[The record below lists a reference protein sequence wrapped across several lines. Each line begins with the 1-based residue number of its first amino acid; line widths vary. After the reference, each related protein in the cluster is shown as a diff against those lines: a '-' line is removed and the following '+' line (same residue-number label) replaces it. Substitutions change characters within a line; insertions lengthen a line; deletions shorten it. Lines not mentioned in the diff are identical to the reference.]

1 MDTVYKVMIGIKIV
15 ALIILA
21 SVVGY
26 YIIPF
31 IFKAIVVCL
40 LSITA
45 LSCMSVKS
53 KRATKVV
60 AIDQTGKTKRFAK
73 GGK

>member
-1 MDTVYKVMIGIKIV
+1 MNTVYKVMVVVKIV
-15 ALIILA
+15 ALIVLA

-31 IFKAIVVCL
+31 VFKAVVVCL

-53 KRATKVV
+53 KKATKVV
-60 AIDQTGKTKRFAK
+60 AIDSTGRTKRFTK